1 MASQTAKH
9 LIGLRLSVMMFIQ
22 FFIWGAWYLSVSLY
36 MYEHGMGDARYYAYT
51 AGPLAAILAPFF
63 TGLIADRFF
72 NTERVLAGLFLLAGA
87 FMLLLPAV
95 GNMQGV
101 ATAFQDGAG
110 GSRIVTA
117 ENVTVLGLTIEK
129 GELFNWVILAHMLCY
144 MPTVALTASMSFHN
158 LKKGAEQF
166 PLIRL
171 WGTIG
176 WIVAGFILALG
187 FTDEA
192 AKGEMKAIQFY
203 LGGTASVVLGLY
215 CLTLPRTPAPK
226 KGEPIILR
234 DLLFWD
240 AWRQFR
246 HVPFAVF
253 MIGSFLVCIPLAA
266 YYASLQQQMEA
277 MDMTYIAAWK
287 NTGTFLEAGMMFL
300 MPFFFRRLG
309 VKWMIVIGIG
319 AWVLRYIL
327 FSLGASPQG
336 VALVIAGIALHGICY
351 DFFFV
356 TGMVY
361 VDKCT
366 PANIRGQ
373 AQGMLVFFTQGL
385 GLLIGAVAAG
395 ELAKNAFGDIAS
407 NSARA
412 LPYWPK
418 VWMPLAGMATVIMI
432 VFIIAFRDRRSV
444 MDEASAQD
452 RGEAVAEEAAP

>member
-1 MASQTAKH
+1 MPSNAGSQK
-9 LIGLRLSVMMFIQ
+9 IGFRLSVMMFLQ

-36 MYEHGMGDARYYAYT
+36 MYDHGMGEVRFYAYV
-51 AGPLAAILAPFF
+51 AGPLAAIIAPFF

-72 NTERVLAGLFLLAGA
+72 NTERVLAVLFFFAGV

-101 ATAFQDGAG
+101 ATAFQQGKDGAQ
-110 GSRIVTA
+110 IATA
-117 ENVTVLGLTIEK
+117 ENILVFGQTLVK
-129 GELFNWVILAHMLCY
+129 GKLFNWIILAHMLCY
-144 MPTVALTASMSFHN
+144 MPTIALTASMSFHH
-158 LKKGAEQF
+158 LKKGAEHF

-187 FTDEA
+187 FSRTLADGSVLA
-192 AKGEMKAIQFY
+192 GEMRDVQFY
-203 LGGTASVVLGLY
+203 LAGVAGVVLGIY

-226 KGEPIILR
+226 KGERINFR

-240 AWRQFR
+240 AWKQFKNTS
-246 HVPFAVF
+246 FAVF
-253 MIGSFLVCIPLAA
+253 IIGSFLVCIPLAA

-277 MDMTYIAAWK
+277 MGMTRIAAWK
-287 NTGTFLEAGMMFL
+287 NTGTFIEAGMMFL

-336 VALVIAGIALHGICY
+336 VSLVIAGIALHGICF

-361 VDKCT
+361 VDKNT

-385 GLLIGAVAAG
+385 GLMIGALVTGKLAAR
-395 ELAKNAFGDIAS
+395 AFGDIAS
-407 NSARA
+407 NSPDS
-412 LPYWPK
+412 LDHWPK
-418 VWMPLAGMATVIMI
+418 VWMPLAAMAGIIMLA
-432 VFIIAFRDRRSV
+432 FIFLFKDKSP
-444 MDEASAQD
+444 DEID
-452 RGEAVAEEAAP
+452 N